1 MSIHNITEVMKMI
14 NNDDFEDYPID
25 LDLDRYGVGASAY
38 DCTGL
43 IPKAPQSDDEE
54 EAYEEIYPY
63 RGTEE

>member
-1 MSIHNITEVMKMI
+1 MKMI

-63 RGTEE
+63 RETE